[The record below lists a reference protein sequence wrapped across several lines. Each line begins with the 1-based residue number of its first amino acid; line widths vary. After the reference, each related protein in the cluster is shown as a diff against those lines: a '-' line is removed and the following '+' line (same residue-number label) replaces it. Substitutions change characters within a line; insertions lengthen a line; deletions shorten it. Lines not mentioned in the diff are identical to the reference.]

1 MPPKP
6 TCKVVK
12 REGQAG
18 ARIAPKGCEV
28 RTEVSAAGVKVR
40 RNKAGS
46 VKLKL
51 KTAERSMSLIISSE
65 PGFPESAMTDLEEVV
80 DPNDDYGNDSIFVP
94 RLSDLD
100 RGRYREDNQMKWD
113 TGASLTT
120 MSTVL
125 FARLFPERVDELPD
139 GSGRVTVADGELV
152 ITNRYNNM
160 TFYIL
165 VKENPDK
172 WVEVTD
178 TIQTK
183 VGFSNLLGT
192 TSIINQLG
200 RLKVK
205 FI

>member
-12 REGQAG
+12 REGQTG

-28 RTEVSAAGVKVR
+28 RTEVSATGVKVR
-40 RNKAGS
+40 RNKADL

-51 KTAERSMSLIISSE
+51 KTAKKALSFIISSE
-65 PGFPESAMTDLEEVV
+65 PGFPESAMTVF
-80 DPNDDYGNDSIFVP
+80 GDSE
-94 RLSDLD
+94 D
-100 RGRYREDNQMKWD
+100 RETYRVNNQMLWD

-120 MSTVL
+120 MSTVF
-125 FARLFPERVDELPD
+125 FARLFPERANGLPD

-165 VKENPDK
+165 VKEYPDK

-178 TIQTK
+178 TIETK

-192 TSIINQLG
+192 TSIKQLG

>member
-12 REGQAG
+12 REGQTG

-65 PGFPESAMTDLEEVV
+65 PDFPESAKTGHTRGGVAAMRPRDRET
-80 DPNDDYGNDSIFVP
+80 YRGN
-94 RLSDLD
+94 
-100 RGRYREDNQMKWD
+100 NQMKWD

-120 MSTVL
+120 MSTVF
-125 FARLFPERVDELPD
+125 FARLFPERANGLPD

-152 ITNRYNNM
+152 NTNRYNNM

-192 TSIINQLG
+192 TSIKQLG